1 METSAPV
8 LGRRT
13 RTFTSEAASTT
24 FSSVIKV
31 AMTVLA
37 TEASSPA
44 LLRMT
49 MHFLQLLDKVCSV
62 GNLFLCRCASHA
74 PKFSPSGLDVVQNI
88 QLYSFDAFR
97 KAFAEPLIQI
107 LLSVGAAGLV
117 CCWCMTAAVRDHKGP
132 RRACTCCPEHVK
144 RVTPAVARRR
154 RNGAARC
161 RCWGSLRLFVFV
173 RSVLGIPVSV
183 HW

>member
-1 METSAPV
+1 MCALGIVCVACHIPQLLTVHWRRLVETSAPV

-74 PKFSPSGLDVVQNI
+74 PTFSPSGLDVG
-88 QLYSFDAFR
+88 DC
-97 KAFAEPLIQI
+97 
-107 LLSVGAAGLV
+107 G
-117 CCWCMTAAVRDHKGP
+117 T
-132 RRACTCCPEHVK
+132 EHP
-144 RVTPAVARRR
+144 T
-154 RNGAARC
+154 
-161 RCWGSLRLFVFV
+161 LF
-173 RSVLGIPVSV
+173 I
-183 HW
+183 